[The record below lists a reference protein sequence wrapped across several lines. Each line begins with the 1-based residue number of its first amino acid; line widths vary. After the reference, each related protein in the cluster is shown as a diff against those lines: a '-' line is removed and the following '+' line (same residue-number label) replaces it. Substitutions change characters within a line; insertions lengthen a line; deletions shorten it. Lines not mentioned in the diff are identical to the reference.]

1 MRYQNYERQTWVNK
15 DRPTICEVHKTQK
28 QIEREEHLEKVCE
41 ELECETI
48 YIEAITD
55 YFWDEMA
62 NASLCES
69 DKKTQQKIINAIRK
83 SDFETIGKIF
93 AEKMIDYANYVLD
106 KREGY

>member
-1 MRYQNYERQTWVNK
+1 
-15 DRPTICEVHKTQK
+15 
-28 QIEREEHLEKVCE
+28 
-41 ELECETI
+41 
-48 YIEAITD
+48 
-55 YFWDEMA
+55 MA